1 MAKKL
6 LAPQTGLFKRMG
18 RRRRYK
24 RKGKYSM
31 VFKRILGVLVLIAFS
46 VLLGSVIF
54 LRASVKAQPAP
65 SPSPE
70 VSQTPSAAPTPSPT
84 PTPMPTPEPY
94 ADKPDIDVSAWEYTL
109 VNRQSLLSETFM
121 PELTSLENGQ
131 NFDSRAVDALK
142 AFIAAARA
150 EGLSVYITSSYRSY
164 ATQNSLYNN
173 KVSQLISSEGSREA
187 AEIKAKTIVAYPG
200 TSEHQL
206 GLACDIVDKY
216 YEYMNESLADTA
228 LLKWM
233 AEHCT
238 EYGFV
243 VRYPQDKT
251 DITGVMYEPWHFRY
265 VGTEAAQYMTKNKL
279 CLEEFLA
286 LYRRKR

>member
-84 PTPMPTPEPY
+84 PTPTPTPEPY
-94 ADKPDIDVSAWEYTL
+94 ADKPDIDVRAWEYTL

-265 VGTEAAQYMTKNKL
+265 VGTEAAQYMMKNKL

-286 LYRRKR
+286 LYT

>member
-84 PTPMPTPEPY
+84 PTPTPTPEPY

-265 VGTEAAQYMTKNKL
+265 VGTEAAQYMMKNKL

-286 LYRRKR
+286 LYT